1 MGNGKRNKR
10 VEGYEEL
17 GRREKLGEEIKKKKK
32 KTCRGEREKKQDKHK
47 ERGWV

>member
-1 MGNGKRNKR
+1 MVNLMGNGKRNKR

-32 KTCRGEREKKQDKHK
+32 HEIGRAH
-47 ERGWV
+47 V